1 MSKGCPPSL
10 AVLHQ
15 RLHQARLPG
24 WRKMESLWR
33 TPPRV
38 QGLVAVGE
46 CGQAVEWERG
56 GQGKAL
62 SLLMVPLPQV
72 QPSEDENAHRA
83 WSSRPG

>member
-1 MSKGCPPSL
+1 MSSELPRTAVAGVLRLGEQLAPASLPWRTPPARPARPSVSKGCPPSL

-24 WRKMESLWR
+24 WRKMESPSR

-46 CGQAVEWERG
+46 
-56 GQGKAL
+56 
-62 SLLMVPLPQV
+62 
-72 QPSEDENAHRA
+72 
-83 WSSRPG
+83 